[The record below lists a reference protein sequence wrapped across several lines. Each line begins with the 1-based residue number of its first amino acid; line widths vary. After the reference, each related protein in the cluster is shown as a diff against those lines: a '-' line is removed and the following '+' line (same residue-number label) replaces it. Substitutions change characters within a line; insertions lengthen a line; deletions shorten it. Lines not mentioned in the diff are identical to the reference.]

1 MDSRWRIESLAAGGS
16 LRTYREGG
24 GAFMA
29 TEDGMTTVRDG
40 SLTDH
45 GALKRPSRWRKVS
58 SSQALS
64 TATGSGAGANEFIQL
79 SLIPTK
85 LKLLLARETPEK
97 ITGSTPV
104 GVSALFESATSSPG
118 KSLWINVKKCILSG
132 KLIFG
137 SRGKRKGNSDACHP
151 YANRSLIKM
160 STND

>member
-64 TATGSGAGANEFIQL
+64 TSNETIQL

-85 LKLLLARETPEK
+85 LKLLLARGTSEK
-97 ITGSTPV
+97 MTGSTLL
-104 GVSALFESATSSPG
+104 GASAPFESATSSPG